1 MIRNYHIKP
10 KKIKYGSFRYNAI
23 LEARWAVFFDSL
35 GIKYE
40 YEPIYDEVETGG
52 RVVYYK
58 PDFYLN
64 ELDIFVEIKPSKP
77 CEIENIKGAGWAKH
91 INEIIVL
98 FNLNPPTMELENG
111 WLYDFPD
118 IRKIPTINDS
128 FWWGQCL
135 KCGHVDIAQYA
146 QITSCGCYDKDY
158 YNNLYEKEDK
168 IGHGAERTPRL
179 LKAYSIA
186 KKYKFGVV
194 NDTLAEKLPSQD
206 SLFP

>member
-1 MIRNYHIKP
+1 MIREYNIKP
-10 KKIKYGSFRYNAI
+10 KKHK
-23 LEARWAVFFDSL
+23 
-35 GIKYE
+35 

-77 CEIENIKGAGWAKH
+77 CEIENIKAAGCAKH
-91 INEIIVL
+91 INELVLL

-118 IRKIPTINDS
+118 ILKVPTINDGY
-128 FWWGQCL
+128 WWGECL

-146 QITSCGCYDKDY
+146 QITSCGCYNQNY
-158 YNNLYEKEDK
+158 YDNAYEKEDK
-168 IGHGAERTPRL
+168 ISHGTERSPRML
-179 LKAYSIA
+179 IAYSIA
-186 KKYKFGVV
+186 KKYKFDGSTMKKA
-194 NDTLAEKLPSQD
+194 DKLPCQG